1 MKRYVVLFGWFLG
14 ACTSNTT
21 KAKTDES
28 KELKEVRV
36 IDSTSPF
43 GGCYKAVLQ
52 KDTSDLVLQ
61 HKKDATTVSGD
72 LSIKN
77 FSKDSS
83 KGTINGIIEGDLI
96 VAWYDFFS
104 EGKHSV
110 RQVVF
115 KLQGDQLLKGYGN
128 LVNKGK
134 SDTLMFENIGTLK
147 YLTEMPFIKKECK

>member
-1 MKRYVVLFGWFLG
+1 MKRYLILFGFFLG

-21 KAKTDES
+21 KEKTDES
-28 KELKEVRV
+28 NEVKDVRV
-36 IDSTSPF
+36 IDSTSSID
-43 GGCYKAVLQ
+43 GCYTAILE
-52 KDTSDLVLQ
+52 KDTSDLVLR

-83 KGTINGIIEGDLI
+83 KGTINGKIEDNLI
-96 VAWYDFFS
+96 VAWYEFFS